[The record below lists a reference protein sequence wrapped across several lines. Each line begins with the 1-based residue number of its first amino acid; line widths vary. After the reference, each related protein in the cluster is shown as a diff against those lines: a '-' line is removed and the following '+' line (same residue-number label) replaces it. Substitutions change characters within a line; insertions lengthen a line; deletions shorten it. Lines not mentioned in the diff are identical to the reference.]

1 MSDHST
7 HTGSVPVEELWLGD
21 WAQEGI
27 ARLEQYLA
35 RQAEFAAFLSERRGL
50 DSDHGDGPAAG

>member
-35 RQAEFAAFLSERRGL
+35 RQAEFAAFLSARGGL